1 MSVELLLPLS
11 FGNKDEV
18 QCPPSDFRGS
28 NVQRGAGEPA
38 HSRPVPDPL
47 TLIPGLS
54 HRYPSLTSNCGK
66 RVLPPCDSGPS
77 YPFKS
82 VTEALKMGAAVEP
95 ESFDQVTIYFSDL
108 GFTTI
113 ASLSEP
119 VEVVGLLN
127 DLYTLF
133 DEVLGNHD
141 VYKVRGL

>member
-1 MSVELLLPLS
+1 M
-11 FGNKDEV
+11 
-18 QCPPSDFRGS
+18 
-28 NVQRGAGEPA
+28 EPQ
-38 HSRPVPDPL
+38 
-47 TLIPGLS
+47 
-54 HRYPSLTSNCGK
+54 
-66 RVLPPCDSGPS
+66 
-77 YPFKS
+77 
-82 VTEALKMGAAVEP
+82 
-95 ESFDQVTIYFSDL
+95 SFDQVTIYLSDV